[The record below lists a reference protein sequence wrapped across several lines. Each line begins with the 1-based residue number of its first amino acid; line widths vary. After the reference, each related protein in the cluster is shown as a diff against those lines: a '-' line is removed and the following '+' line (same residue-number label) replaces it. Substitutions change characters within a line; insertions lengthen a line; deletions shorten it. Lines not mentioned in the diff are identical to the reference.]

1 MMYTN
6 KQINSKILVFIHT
19 LNEEKRIGRL
29 LESLKNQVNINFRI
43 VISDNFSTD
52 NTVKVID
59 SYSKVLHI
67 TLIQP
72 PKPMELLDHFF
83 YVGEF
88 CINILHENE
97 GIIYVG
103 ADDYFLEATYLQ
115 ELNNTRNKYKNSIIS
130 PRFQINSLSSGINIK
145 TRGQYKNKY
154 KYIRLFR
161 YLIANHH
168 HCNRFNLGLFSKEMF
183 IYRLNREL
191 MYSKNYNFK
200 SRNSIGE
207 FFTLIDLISKYRV
220 VVNDNATY
228 VKEVN
233 NRNIKDVRTNE
244 YYTRIRISKPNT
256 ISNLF
261 GKNLSTMRLLKQRET
276 KSKATIFVFYIV
288 GFISFIRNFS
298 YDFYLFCKKYF
309 IKLILTR

>member
-1 MMYTN
+1 MIFT
-6 KQINSKILVFIHT
+6 HT

-29 LESLKNQVNINFRI
+29 LESLKKQKNVEFRI
-43 VISDNFSTD
+43 VISDNFSAD
-52 NTVKVID
+52 STVQIIKN
-59 SYSKVLHI
+59 YSSDI
-67 TLIQP
+67 SIILIFP
-72 PKPMELLDHFF
+72 PKQILLLDHFL
-83 YVGEF
+83 YVAEY
-88 CINILHENE
+88 CKNILSEDE
-97 GIIYVG
+97 GIIYIG
-103 ADDYFLEATYLQ
+103 ADDYFLESTYLE
-115 ELNNTRNKYKNSIIS
+115 ELNKARIKSPDSIIA
-130 PRFQINSLSSGINIK
+130 PNFLINSLSSATK
-145 TRGQYKNKY
+145 VTTRGQYNNRFKY
-154 KYIRLFR
+154 MRLFR
-161 YLIANHH
+161 FLIANHH
-168 HCNRFNLGLFSKEMF
+168 HGSRFNLGLFSKEMF

-244 YYTRIRISKPNT
+244 YYTRIRISKLNT

>member
-1 MMYTN
+1 MVYIN
-6 KQINSKILVFIHT
+6 EQINSKILVFIHT

-115 ELNNTRNKYKNSIIS
+115 ELNNTRDKYKNSIIS
-130 PRFQINSLSSGINIK
+130 PRFQINSLSSGTNIK

-154 KYIRLFR
+154 KYIRLCR

-168 HCNRFNLGLFSKEMF
+168 HCNRFNLGLFSKKMF
-183 IYRLNREL
+183 IYRISREVE
-191 MYSKNYNFK
+191 YSKIFK
-200 SRNSIGE
+200 FKDRNSIGE
-207 FFTLIDLISKYRV
+207 FFTLIDLILEYRV

-228 VKEVN
+228 VKETN
-233 NRNIKDVRTNE
+233 NRNISG
-244 YYTRIRISKPNT
+244 TRSNDIKANT
-256 ISNLF
+256 SRLNVLSNLMN
-261 GKNLSTMRLLKQRET
+261 KNLSTYRLLKYRRVRYKIYRT
-276 KSKATIFVFYIV
+276 VYFVL
-288 GFISFIRNFS
+288 GCLSFIRNFT
-298 YDFYLFCKKYF
+298 YDFYIYFRKKL
-309 IKLILTR
+309 KLRIN